1 MIISGLDNFGAPRT
15 MRCQQMLANCVR
27 MKRRRRIPL
36 ARAQRLCALQIRCP
50 RARHLFG
57 VDLDGIE
64 PSMIMAVGVIPAWQR
79 KNPRYPLTEVT
90 NMTQQQTHPLAGL
103 IGHWF

>member
-1 MIISGLDNFGAPRT
+1 
-15 MRCQQMLANCVR
+15 
-27 MKRRRRIPL
+27 
-36 ARAQRLCALQIRCP
+36 
-50 RARHLFG
+50 
-57 VDLDGIE
+57 
-64 PSMIMAVGVIPAWQR
+64 MIMAVGVIPAWQR